1 VAPEHAAE
9 IARISAA
16 LVGALTE
23 ARAMADAGRF
33 DDELMDLVQHA
44 RELGELLDEALSE
57 HGAEV
62 GEYARGVAAHLYAA
76 IADLEQSLQRP
87 DATH

>member
-1 VAPEHAAE
+1 
-9 IARISAA
+9 
-16 LVGALTE
+16 
-23 ARAMADAGRF
+23 MADAGRF

-76 IADLEQSLQRP
+76 IAVLEQSLQRP